1 MNKAI
6 KEGIILH
13 NDELCLSQD
22 YILKNTDISYN
33 YIRVAASRFSSRS
46 AKGWKHFKMNRVK
59 YFVYDGLPRSS
70 KGKLLPKGQ
79 LLAKTFG
86 FDLNSDFIIDIFEK
100 AKLYSFKLF
109 EENNSFEQAYA
120 LAITHEASIYIQN
133 NGISFSN
140 RVFFDM
146 MAYIINKT
154 FIDYLP
160 KNGEYL
166 RDKIKEYHDSMNMQ
180 I

>member
-22 YILKNTDISYN
+22 YILKNTDISYG
-33 YIRVAASRFSSRS
+33 YIRQAASRFNNGSSNSWR
-46 AKGWKHFKMNRVK
+46 HFKMNKVK
-59 YFVYDGLPRSS
+59 YFIYDSLPRSS
-70 KGKLLPKGQ
+70 KGKLLPKGI

-86 FDLNSDFIIDIFEK
+86 FNLNRDFIIDIFEK

-120 LAITHEASIYIQN
+120 LAIIHEASIYIKS
-133 NGISFSN
+133 NGISFSD
-140 RVFFDM
+140 RVFFNM
-146 MAYIINKT
+146 MVYIINLT

-166 RDKIKEYHDSMNMQ
+166 
-180 I
+180 